1 MITVNLNKAKSIA
14 HDIRRDRR
22 AQELAPYD
30 QIIALQIPG
39 AQAAAAE
46 ASRQAIRDKYAAMQL
61 RIDAATTEAE
71 LKFIL
76 EEA

>member
-14 HDIRRDRR
+14 HDIRRARR
-22 AQELAPYD
+22 AQELVPYD
-30 QIIALQIPG
+30 QVIALQIPG

-46 ASRQAIRDKYAAMQL
+46 ASRQAIRDKYAAMQS

-71 LKFIL
+71 LKAIL
-76 EEA
+76 DAI